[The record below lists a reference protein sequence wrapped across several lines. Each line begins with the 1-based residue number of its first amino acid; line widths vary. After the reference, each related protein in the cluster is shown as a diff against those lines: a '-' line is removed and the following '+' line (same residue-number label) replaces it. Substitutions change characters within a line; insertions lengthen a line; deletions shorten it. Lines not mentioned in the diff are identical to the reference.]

1 MQILSSILFIALSAV
16 GFGFFFINAK
26 KIYRNIML
34 GQAVDRTDRKDE
46 RLRNMILI
54 AFGQKKMFKRPVA
67 AILHFA
73 IYAAFMITQIEL
85 LEIFIDGIFGSHRIF
100 KEPLGG
106 LYTFIISLIE
116 IVSVGALV
124 ATIFFLSRRNLLKLP
139 RLNKAELLGWPK
151 KDANIILMME
161 IILVMCIFTMNGTD
175 EVLYNMGKSH
185 FEGQGSFNFTISQHL
200 GPAIFGSM
208 SEGTLHILE
217 RVGWWGHFIM
227 VLSFLNYLYFS
238 KHLHILLAFPNT
250 YFANLN
256 PLGQFDNL
264 EAVTNEVK
272 LMMDPNADPF
282 AAPAPDANAA
292 PAKFGASDVMDLNR
306 VQLLNAYS
314 CTECGRCTSSCPAN
328 ITGKQLSPRNIMMK
342 TRDRLEEV
350 GKNIDVNKGT
360 FVEDGKSLL
369 NDYITPEELWAC
381 TSCNAC
387 VEECP
392 IDISPLSI
400 IMDMR
405 RFLVME
411 QSAAPMELNT
421 MMTNIENNGA
431 PWQYSQMDRL
441 NWKDEN

>member
-1 MQILSSILFIALSAV
+1 MQILSSIIFLVLTAV
-16 GFGFFFINAK
+16 GFGFFFVNAK

-34 GQAVDRTDRKDE
+34 GQAVNRTDRPSE
-46 RLRNMILI
+46 RWKNMLLI
-54 AFGQKKMFKRPVA
+54 AFGQKKMFARPIPA
-67 AILHFA
+67 LLHLA
-73 IYAAFMITQIEL
+73 IYVAFMITQIEL
-85 LEIFIDGIFGSHRIF
+85 IEIFIDGIFGTHRIF

-106 LYTFIISLIE
+106 LYTFMISLIE
-116 IVSVGALV
+116 IVSLGALI

-139 RLNKAELLGWPK
+139 RLNMKELLGWPK
-151 KDANIILMME
+151 KDANIILIME
-161 IILVMCIFTMNGTD
+161 VILVLCIFTMNGTD

-200 GPAIFGSM
+200 GPAIFGSI
-208 SEGTLHILE
+208 SESTLHILE

-264 EAVTNEVK
+264 QAVTNEVK

-282 AAPAPDANAA
+282 AAPAPNDNAA

-314 CTECGRCTSSCPAN
+314 CTECGRCTSACPAS
-328 ITGKQLSPRNIMMK
+328 ITGKKLSPRLIMMK

-350 GKNIDVNKGT
+350 GKNIDLNKGT
-360 FVEDGKSLL
+360 FTEDGKMLL

-387 VEECP
+387 VQECP

-441 NWKDEN
+441 NWKDEK